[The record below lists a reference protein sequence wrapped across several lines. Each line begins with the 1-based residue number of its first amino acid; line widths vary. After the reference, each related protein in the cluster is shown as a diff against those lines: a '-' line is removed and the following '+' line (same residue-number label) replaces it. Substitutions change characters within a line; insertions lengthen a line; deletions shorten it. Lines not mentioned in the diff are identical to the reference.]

1 MEALLPTLAL
11 LACPVGMG
19 LMMFFMARGSRSNQ
33 GDSAPAADLSGTP
46 GDPPMSMEVLS
57 EEHRRLGEE
66 IDRLEAPERGR
77 DEPAKHR

>member
-19 LMMFFMARGSRSNQ
+19 LMMLFMAKRSRST
-33 GDSAPAADLSGTP
+33 PA
-46 GDPPMSMEVLS
+46 DPSRAERERTSSDHPVSMEVLR

-66 IDRLEAPERGR
+66 IDRLETPAGARH
-77 DEPAKHR
+77 EPARHR

>member
-19 LMMFFMARGSRSNQ
+19 LMMFFMARGSRSKQ
-33 GDSAPAADLSGTP
+33 GDSAPAAERSGTTE
-46 GDPPMSMEVLS
+46 DHPMSMEVLR

-66 IDRLEAPERGR
+66 IDCLEAPARAEH
-77 DEPAKHR
+77 EPAKQR